1 MPKFEDTSE
10 PDAYLTWE
18 LKVEKIFC
26 VHNYSEEKV
35 HMAAHDGYA
44 LIFSSR
50 TRRRSAY
57 HCNLSSRTCRRK
69 RLAIVWRPTKT
80 SAYGSSSLT
89 ITRGVRRKRFAFSLS
104 DSSAIVC
111 DDTR

>member
-1 MPKFEDTSE
+1 MIDPHTFRLHRNDNFQRHRNVINNRPNEEKFGKLKFSMPKFEDTSE

-57 HCNLSSRTCRRK
+57 QYIKKKVGENTQKKH
-69 RLAIVWRPTKT
+69 RL
-80 SAYGSSSLT
+80 
-89 ITRGVRRKRFAFSLS
+89 
-104 DSSAIVC
+104 
-111 DDTR
+111 

>member
-1 MPKFEDTSE
+1 MCFFFLEHADLRII
-10 PDAYLTWE
+10 A
-18 LKVEKIFC
+18 II
-26 VHNYSEEKV
+26 EEERGVRRK
-35 HMAAHDGYA
+35 
-44 LIFSSR
+44 
-50 TRRRSAY
+50 RRSAY

>member
-1 MPKFEDTSE
+1 MPKFEGTSDL
-10 PDAYLTWE
+10 DAYLAWE

-57 HCNLSSRTCRRK
+57 QYIKKKVGENTQKKH
-69 RLAIVWRPTKT
+69 RL
-80 SAYGSSSLT
+80 
-89 ITRGVRRKRFAFSLS
+89 
-104 DSSAIVC
+104 
-111 DDTR
+111 